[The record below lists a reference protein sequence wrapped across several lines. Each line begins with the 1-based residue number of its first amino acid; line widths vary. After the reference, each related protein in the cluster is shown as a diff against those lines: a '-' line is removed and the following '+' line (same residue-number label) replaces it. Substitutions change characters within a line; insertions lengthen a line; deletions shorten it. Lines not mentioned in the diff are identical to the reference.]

1 MNNGV
6 RSFGKK
12 GAGPRHT
19 GATVKRL
26 LGLIF
31 TSYPLPLIVAM
42 VSIIIAALA
51 GVMGSLFLQRL
62 VDDYILPL
70 VQQHSHDFSNLFRA
84 ILIMGGIYYVG
95 VIATLLF
102 TQIMPVLGQRIQRRV
117 RDDMFAHMQTLP
129 VGYFD
134 RNDYGD
140 VMSRYTNDVD
150 TLMQL
155 ISQSLPQFVSS
166 LFNIVFV
173 IVGMLTLSP
182 LLTILSLFIFALSI
196 GVIRFLSKRSSKYFQ
211 AQQRSLGQINGFIEE
226 NLNGLKV
233 VKVFSHEKESE
244 ATFDKYNESLRQ
256 DAALANGYSTMLFPI
271 MGNIGNILYVL
282 TALVG
287 GILVVSH
294 TSVLTLGAIAA
305 FLQLSRNFSQPI
317 SQISQQLNAIIIALA
332 GAERIFQLLDEKPE
346 VDNGQVTL
354 VKAHAGADGQLVKD
368 DQGSL
373 YAWQDPKQAA
383 LIPLKGRV
391 VFDHVDF
398 SYDGQKQILKDINL
412 VAEAGQK
419 VALVGATGAGKTTIT
434 NMLNRFYEIGSGT
447 ITYDGI
453 NIVDIKKDSLRQSLG
468 MVLQET
474 NLFTDT
480 VANNIRIGDL
490 QADDTAVEKAAKLAN
505 ADGFIQNLP
514 QGYQTLIANGGSSLS
529 QGERQLLSI
538 ARAAVAD
545 PPVMILDE
553 ATSSID
559 TKTER
564 QVQVGMDNLMAHRT
578 TFAIAHRLS
587 TIFNADLILVIE
599 DGEIKERGNH
609 DSLMAQK
616 GIYYEL
622 YTGKTILD

>member
-1 MNNGV
+1 
-6 RSFGKK
+6 
-12 GAGPRHT
+12 
-19 GATVKRL
+19 
-26 LGLIF
+26 
-31 TSYPLPLIVAM
+31 
-42 VSIIIAALA
+42 
-51 GVMGSLFLQRL
+51 
-62 VDDYILPL
+62 
-70 VQQHSHDFSNLFRA
+70 
-84 ILIMGGIYYVG
+84 
-95 VIATLLF
+95 
-102 TQIMPVLGQRIQRRV
+102 MPVLGQRIQRRV